1 LIITK
6 GRELM
11 DCKASKPCLLV
22 IDGDYFGKHALQ
34 GGAFLS
40 LSILL
45 FASLKKK
52 KIIIIII
59 YFLLFIV
66 TVHQYCSFGP

>member
-1 LIITK
+1 LQ
-6 GRELM
+6 GPEAL
-11 DCKASKPCLLV
+11 LLV

-45 FASLKKK
+45 FSYLFFLKKK
-52 KIIIIII
+52 KRSV
-59 YFLLFIV
+59 FV
-66 TVHQYCSFGP
+66 

>member
-52 KIIIIII
+52 NNNNNNIFFTV
-59 YFLLFIV
+59 YSYCSSVLFI
-66 TVHQYCSFGP
+66 

>member
-1 LIITK
+1 MGRQPHICSGLKYVQLIITK

-11 DCKASKPCLLV
+11 DCKALKSCLLV

-40 LSILL
+40 LSI
-45 FASLKKK
+45 
-52 KIIIIII
+52 
-59 YFLLFIV
+59 FIV
-66 TVHQYCSFGP
+66 YVI

>member
-45 FASLKKK
+45 FASLKNNNNNNNN
-52 KIIIIII
+52 I
-59 YFLLFIV
+59 FF
-66 TVHQYCSFGP
+66 TVYSYCSFGP

>member
-52 KIIIIII
+52 KK
-59 YFLLFIV
+59 
-66 TVHQYCSFGP
+66 